1 MREKRFTTSFSS
13 FSTIL
18 VFVLCMLIGAA
29 TIPLQRIQLSPSH
42 NYGSVSVECYLP
54 GASAEVMDL
63 EVSTPIESTLAGL
76 KGLSSL
82 RSTSGNGMC
91 YIQIDL
97 DKWTDPEIFR
107 FEASVLMRRLY
118 ERLPKGASYPIV
130 TLNKPD
136 NNRQRS
142 SILNFAIRGPG
153 SVNVVADMVEEHI
166 RPLLADLPGVDRV
179 EVYGRQP
186 EQYAIQTNSAVLGR
200 YGLSFSTVQYA
211 LNVGLSTAFLG
222 VFRNGEDERTVFV
235 DRSLAEPA
243 QLSQFPVAQK
253 EGSIVHLGDIAHIER
268 RLAPQHSYYRING
281 KEQVSIAVFPAEHI
295 NTLDL
300 SARVRQCMDRISKT
314 LPRGFEVSL
323 STDNTEYIREELNK
337 VYIRTALSLVILLT
351 FVLLITRQ
359 LRYLLIVVSSL
370 LANILLS
377 FILYYFLKIEIHLYS
392 LAGITLSLGLV
403 VDNAI
408 VIVEDLR
415 HTGRNRIFAAIL
427 ASTMTAIGAL
437 SVIFFLGEQQRILL
451 LDFALCIIVN
461 LLVSLPIAYFFIP
474 AMLDKFPVTVKA
486 SSKQQGRKS
495 LLSRLPGFYNRQLQ
509 FMLRFRFSFVFLF
522 ILAFGIPVY
531 LLPKEIKKESFWAGV
546 YNRTIGSDFYRQ
558 QLRDPLNRYLGG
570 SLYLFTTT
578 SGKRDQEEGEQAHP
592 HLNLTISMP
601 KGATLQQ
608 MDLVVR
614 HFEALLGQYSAKLKQ
629 VEAQVNSATNASIQI
644 SFLPKYEKGFP
655 YQLKDILENKAI
667 EEGAADFQIYGVGR
681 GFSNAVDFDQFDA
694 DISIAGYNYQ
704 QLKVL
709 ANKIQDTLLQNPRM
723 SNVVISTRDRYAF
736 EPVPEYYV
744 QLNDPQHLSLY
755 KIARADIGRSLQG
768 LAEASEHV
776 GQISAASNKTIDVAF
791 ENNPDAPPPIWS
803 ILHAPSQVN
812 DSVMLRMDD
821 MGTVKSVKTSEDIV
835 RVNQAYILHIH
846 YRFTGSYELN
856 KLIRERLMDHYE
868 KILPFGYSFPGRA
881 KGGLWFSNDTDHHLW
896 LIPLVLLIIYIIC
909 AVLLESLLQPLAV
922 ILIIP
927 FSFTGVFLVFYL
939 LDLGM
944 DQGAYASLLMVSAL
958 VTNTALYIIND
969 LNFIRNGK
977 QYKGNKAVHLYV
989 RALQAK
995 AMPILVTT
1003 ASAVLSLLPFMLNGE
1018 EQGFWFTLSAGT
1030 IGGLLFSVL
1039 GAFLFL
1045 PLCLIPKDKQHTKR
1059 YYKERRMQL

>member
-1 MREKRFTTSFSS
+1 MQEKRFTTSFSS

-29 TIPLQRIQLSPSH
+29 TIPLQRIQLSPSR

-54 GASAEVMDL
+54 GASSEVVDL
-63 EVSTPIESTLAGL
+63 EVSTPVESTLAGL
-76 KGLSSL
+76 KGLASL
-82 RSTSGNGMC
+82 RSTSGNGVC
-91 YIQIDL
+91 HIQVEL

-136 NNRQRS
+136 NNRQSS
-142 SILNFAIRGPG
+142 SIINFAIRGPG
-153 SVNVVADMVEEHI
+153 SVNTVADIVEKHI
-166 RPLLADLPGVDRV
+166 RPLLADLQGVDRV
-179 EVYGRQP
+179 EVHGRQAD
-186 EQYAIQTNSAVLGR
+186 QYAIQTNSAILR
-200 YGLSFSTVQYA
+200 EYGLSFNTVEYA
-211 LNVGLSTAFLG
+211 LRTGLSTAFLG
-222 VFRNGEDERTVFV
+222 VFRNGEDEKTVFA
-235 DRSLAEPA
+235 DRSLTDTV
-243 QLSQFPVAQK
+243 QLSRFPVAQK
-253 EGSIVHLGDIAHIER
+253 EGRIVRLGDIAHIER
-268 RLAPQHSYYRING
+268 RLAPQRSYYRVNG
-281 KEQVSIAVFPAEHI
+281 KEQVSVAVFPAEHI

-300 SARVRQCMDRISKT
+300 SVRVRKCMDRIRKT

-323 STDNTEYIREELNK
+323 GFDNTEYIREELNK
-337 VYIRTALSLVILLT
+337 VYIRTALSVAILLT

-359 LRYLLIVVSSL
+359 LKYLLIVISSL

-377 FILYYFLKIEIHLYS
+377 FILYYFSGIEIHLYS

-437 SVIFFLGEQQRILL
+437 SVIFFLEEQQRILL
-451 LDFALCIIVN
+451 LDFALSIIVN
-461 LLVSLPIAYFFIP
+461 LLVSLPIAWFFIP
-474 AMLDKFPVTVKA
+474 AMLDRFPVTVA
-486 SSKQQGRKS
+486 APGKQQHGRR
-495 LLSRLPGFYNRQLQ
+495 LFSRLSGQYNKQLQ
-509 FMLRFRFSFVFLF
+509 FMLRFRFSFIFLF
-522 ILAFGIPVY
+522 ILAFGLPLF
-531 LLPKEIKKESFWAGV
+531 LLPKEIKKEGFWASV
-546 YNRTIGSDFYRQ
+546 YNRTIGSEFYNQ
-558 QLRDPLNRYLGG
+558 ELRDPLNRYLGG
-570 SLYLFTTT
+570 SLYLFKTT
-578 SGKRDQEEGEQAHP
+578 SGKRDSREDEQEHP
-592 HLNLTISMP
+592 HLSLTISMP

-614 HFEALLGQYSAKLKQ
+614 HFEELLGRYGSKLKQ
-629 VEAQVNSATNASIQI
+629 VEAQVTSATNASIQI
-644 SFLPKYEKGFP
+644 YFLPKYEKGFP
-655 YQLKDILENKAI
+655 YRLKDILENKAI
-667 EEGAADFQIYGVGR
+667 EEGAADFQIYGIGR
-681 GFSNAVDFDQFDA
+681 GFSNAVDLDQFDA

-709 ANKIQDTLLQNPRM
+709 ASKIQDTLLKNPRI

-744 QLNDPQHLSLY
+744 RLTDPQYLSLY

-776 GQISAASNKTIDVAF
+776 GQMPAGIYQTLDVTF
-791 ENNPDAPPPIWS
+791 ENNSDMPPPIWS
-803 ILHAPSQVN
+803 ILHNPSQVN

-821 MGTVKSVKTSEDIV
+821 MGEIKSVNTSEDIV
-835 RVNQAYILHIH
+835 RVNQAYVLHVH

-868 KILPFGYSFPGRA
+868 KTLPFGYSILGRA

-896 LIPLVLLIIYIIC
+896 LIPLVLLIIYMIC

-922 ILIIP
+922 IMIIP

-969 LNFIRNGK
+969 LNFIREETR
-977 QYKGNKAVHLYV
+977 YKGNKAVILYG
-989 RALQAK
+989 RAIRSK
-995 AMPILVTT
+995 AMPILITT
-1003 ASAVLSLLPFMLNGE
+1003 ASAVLSLLPFMLNGQ

-1030 IGGLLFSVL
+1030 IGGLIFSVL
-1039 GAFLFL
+1039 GAFVFL
-1045 PLCLIPKDKQHTKR
+1045 PLCLIPKDKQHMKR
-1059 YYKERRMQL
+1059 HYKERRIPS